1 MKKDKNLK
9 SLLGIGGFWVMNK
22 KLANKLGMEATL
34 VFQHLLDLN
43 TSFFKEG
50 QFYQQLSRMEKDL
63 PLSKRQIS
71 NSIKKLASV
80 GFIKV
85 TRGELFNK
93 NHYLIMEDA
102 VISFM
107 MQDDDICTTSD
118 VNFTTL
124 KNA

>member
-1 MKKDKNLK
+1 MD
-9 SLLGIGGFWVMNK
+9 
-22 KLANKLGMEATL
+22 ATL

-71 NSIKKLASV
+71 NSIKKLASE